1 MSEFPL
7 IEKYLIERAN
17 PPAEERSY
25 AIRLGWIRKLDGR
38 EITMYG
44 WFTKFEH
51 GECQKSNQPNLAAPM
66 TEQLAKKVLHRVL
79 SKYPKST
86 IEESLS
92 YDQTK
97 TDLHQVGFV
106 DSLEAVRD
114 SIRNAIADGFS
125 HAEILTV
132 ATACVSRET

>member
-1 MSEFPL
+1 MSEFSV
-7 IEKYLIERAN
+7 IEQFLAERAN
-17 PPAEERSY
+17 PPATEKSY
-25 AIRLGWIRKLDGR
+25 AIRLGWTRQLQDR
-38 EITMYG
+38 EVTMHG

-79 SKYPKST
+79 SKYPKSI

-97 TDLHQVGFV
+97 TDLHEVGFV
-106 DSLEAVRD
+106 DSVQAVRD
-114 SIRNAIADGFS
+114 SIRNAIADGVS
-125 HAEILTV
+125 RDEILATV
-132 ATACVSRET
+132 NLAVQG